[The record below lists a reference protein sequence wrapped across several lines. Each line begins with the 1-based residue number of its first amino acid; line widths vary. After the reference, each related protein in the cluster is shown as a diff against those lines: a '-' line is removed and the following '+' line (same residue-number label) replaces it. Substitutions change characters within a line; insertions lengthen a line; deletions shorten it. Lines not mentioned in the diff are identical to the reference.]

1 MNCRKVKKLLSPY
14 LDNQLSKKEQ
24 QLIQQHLNICPKCQQ
39 ELKELRNLVSALK
52 KMDSYPAPE
61 KIMAKVDNYI
71 QKKKEIKRS
80 ILFRPLFA
88 SASPLINY
96 LALAFFIG
104 LVALSV
110 SYLYYQIQPFQKSEV
125 VQKIATTETGEAED
139 EAISKKAAPAKLQK
153 RAKNEVTQD
162 LSQKIAETKPQ
173 YALKEAEV
181 KTGVTPPS
189 LSEHQKDTLRTKG
202 KEGTKSEKAQEQIIA
217 SGKAI
222 QIKDKKNT
230 AAKPMPEAKVA
241 VRTRAVSVEKAKSP
255 PAEKEEQPGKSIQ
268 RATAEEKTL
277 DENNAIDFE
286 CQPDIPGAL
295 GSLENPILIET
306 DPLLEIEAAVKPTL
320 SEEEAKELKE
330 NIVVLELLVDAQGK
344 VRNIKI
350 LKSSGK
356 QTIDESIVHAIKQWK
371 FKPFKCG
378 DKSAAVKGKLTFKMN
393 QP

>member
-24 QLIQQHLNICPKCQQ
+24 QLIQEHLNICPKCQQ
-39 ELKELRNLVSALK
+39 ELKELKNLVSALK
-52 KMDSYPAPE
+52 KMDSYPVPE
-61 KIMAKVDNYI
+61 EIMAKVDNYI
-71 QKKKEIKRS
+71 QKKKETRRS

-110 SYLYYQIQPFQKSEV
+110 SYLYYQIQPFQKAEV
-125 VQKIATTETGEAED
+125 VQKAATTKPGEIED
-139 EAISKKAAPAKLQK
+139 KVISKKAAPAKLQK
-153 RAKNEVTQD
+153 RAKNEVMQD
-162 LSQKIAETKPQ
+162 LHQKIAETKPQ
-173 YALKEAEV
+173 DVLKEAEV

-189 LSEHQKDTLRTKG
+189 LSEQGKDTISTKG
-202 KEGTKSEKAQEQIIA
+202 REGPKIKQVQEQLKA
-217 SGKAI
+217 PGKAI
-222 QIKDKKNT
+222 QIKDKKDT
-230 AAKPMPEAKVA
+230 AAEPMPEAKVA

-268 RATAEEKTL
+268 RATAEEKPR
-277 DENNAIDFE
+277 DEKYAIDFE
-286 CQPDIPGAL
+286 CQPDKPGAL
-295 GSLENPILIET
+295 GSLENPVLIET
-306 DPLLEIEAAVKPTL
+306 DPLLEIEAAVQPAL
-320 SEEEAKELKE
+320 SEEETKELKE
-330 NIVVLELLVDAQGK
+330 NTVILELLVDAQGK

-378 DKSAAVKGKLTFKMN
+378 DKPAAVKGKLTFKMN